1 MLYLKTKLVKMNHSF
16 FMQKI
21 QKLQLNT
28 IKILK
33 NKDFWMKGGIFSIL
47 FLGCLI
53 LTDSVFAQDIE
64 KSTEYANLEKE
75 IINQLNQER
84 VENNLK
90 PLEFSS
96 ALKTAAGIKLKD
108 LIKNEYF
115 SHTSPEGVKAW
126 DILADVG
133 YEYKYAGENLAM
145 KFNNAVDVHNA
156 WMKSRTHKENILFEN
171 YTEVAVAIGKREKG
185 SLVAVEFFGKPL
197 NKIVVGKEIILESES
212 GIKGDEMKIIANK
225 VNDNS
230 KYTGGTGNLL
240 TQIAPDNKSI
250 EKKSFSGIIPAKL
263 SPDQIMSL
271 NNMALLVVGVVC
283 LILVVN
289 IWVLEKEEE
298 RIVLEAK
305 KVCSTKEVLVSG

>member
-1 MLYLKTKLVKMNHSF
+1 
-16 FMQKI
+16 MQKI
-21 QKLQLNT
+21 QKIQLNK

-33 NKDFWMKGGIFSIL
+33 NKDFWIKGSIFSVL
-47 FLGCLI
+47 FLGGLI
-53 LTDSVFAQDIE
+53 LANGVFAQGIE
-64 KSTEYANLEKE
+64 KSTKYANLEKE

-90 PLEFSS
+90 PLKFSS
-96 ALKTAAGIKLKD
+96 ELKIAAEVKLKD
-108 LIKNEYF
+108 LVENEYF
-115 SHTSPEGVKAW
+115 AHTSPKGVKAW
-126 DILADVG
+126 DILADTG
-133 YEYKYAGENLAM
+133 YDYKYAGENLAM
-145 KFNNAVDVHNA
+145 KFNSAVDVHNA

-171 YTEVAVAIGKREKG
+171 YTEVAVAIGEREKG

-197 NKIVVGKEIILESES
+197 NKIVVGKEILLDSEN

-225 VNDNS
+225 VSDNS

-240 TQIAPDNKSI
+240 TQVVPDRGNNLLVTDQYTRKIANS
-250 EKKSFSGIIPAKL
+250 IIPAKL
-263 SPDQIMSL
+263 SSDQIMSL

-298 RIVLEAK
+298 RIFLEAK
-305 KVCSTKEVLVSG
+305 KLCNTKNALAG